1 LIDSKIKKIIFIT
14 GTRADYGKLKPLIAS
29 LKNIKKIKIKIFI
42 TGMHTLKKYG
52 YTYKIIKDVK
62 ADDRYIF
69 VNQSEFDSQELVLSK
84 TILGF
89 SDFVKEEKP
98 DLIVVHGDR
107 IEPLAAAL
115 VGSFNNI
122 LVAHVE
128 GGEVS
133 GTIDEQIRHA
143 ISKLAHAHFVTNIT
157 AQKRLLSM
165 GENPK
170 SIFVIGSPDIDSMK
184 SRNLPSLIKSKKKYD
199 IDFSDYCISI
209 LHPVTS
215 ELSKFKKSSEI
226 YFDSLIRSGKNY
238 IVLYPNNDP
247 GSKFIFDTIRELKL
261 QQNNRFRI
269 LPSMRFEYY
278 LTILKHAKLI
288 IGNSSSG
295 IYESTFF
302 GVPSINIG
310 TRQRNRSTSKSIVN
324 IDFDKTEI
332 LNAIQTFY
340 DVTFKKSTEFGT
352 GNSHKLFNKH
362 IKSKSFWNTPSQKYF
377 FQ

>member
-1 LIDSKIKKIIFIT
+1 
-14 GTRADYGKLKPLIAS
+14 
-29 LKNIKKIKIKIFI
+29 
-42 TGMHTLKKYG
+42 
-52 YTYKIIKDVK
+52 
-62 ADDRYIF
+62 
-69 VNQSEFDSQELVLSK
+69 
-84 TILGF
+84 
-89 SDFVKEEKP
+89 
-98 DLIVVHGDR
+98 
-107 IEPLAAAL
+107 LAAAL